1 MAPHGSNAERMP
13 SGTSSPVGEHQGQRT
28 MRIEYGIDNESLQ
41 VTSPDP
47 AEKTTERRAMLIPQ
61 TPRPIEKR
69 RQRAMRLALFTS
81 SFMMMGIGMEKMK
94 RSKMRFKMLVEY
106 VNATLSTHF
115 AVAATFASHQP

>member
-1 MAPHGSNAERMP
+1 
-13 SGTSSPVGEHQGQRT
+13 
-28 MRIEYGIDNESLQ
+28 
-41 VTSPDP
+41 
-47 AEKTTERRAMLIPQ
+47 
-61 TPRPIEKR
+61 
-69 RQRAMRLALFTS
+69 MRLALFTC